1 MKPKRRAPPPLRRYQ
16 ARISLDEGMGPIFE
30 WIQQVPAGVR
40 PREMTNLVRLGFSVA
55 CGIPPGGVVLPST
68 KVGIAT
74 PLAGAAGSKQ
84 SPEESMEHDQRC
96 LDGWDIE
103 GMLQGPPP
111 AA

>member
-1 MKPKRRAPPPLRRYQ
+1 M
-16 ARISLDEGMGPIFE
+16 
-30 WIQQVPAGVR
+30 
-40 PREMTNLVRLGFSVA
+40 
-55 CGIPPGGVVLPST
+55 PST